1 MMRKTD
7 EVAKC
12 MWFLAD
18 TGWTVT
24 DDDLYVEFQNPY
36 EHVGV
41 LADEIFNPYIYCGGE
56 PRYVED
62 LFTAVVIAYVST
74 NSGAILD
81 RAKWTNNDN
90 PVCGPVT
97 GQCVVMKEPHEV
109 VAEYSLAVSAWQI
122 VDTLNEIASE
132 TALIVRLDVRE
143 TRGDFVWTIYW
154 QEPDD
159 GEA

>member
-1 MMRKTD
+1 MRDTD

-24 DDDLYVEFQNPY
+24 DDDLHVKFQDPGEY
-36 EHVGV
+36 MAVV
-41 LADEIFNPYIYCGGE
+41 ADEGFNPYIYWDGK
-56 PRYVED
+56 PHYAED
-62 LFTAVVIAYVST
+62 LFTAVVVAFVAS
-74 NSGAILD
+74 NDPAILD
-81 RAKWTNNDN
+81 RVKWTNNDN
-90 PVCGPVT
+90 PVHGPVS
-97 GQCVVMKEPHEV
+97 GECVIMKEPHEV

-122 VDTLNEIASE
+122 VEELNEVASE

-143 TRGDFVWTIYW
+143 TSGGHVWTIYW
-154 QEPDD
+154 QEASD

>member
-1 MMRKTD
+1 MMRETD

-24 DDDLYVEFQNPY
+24 DDDLYVEFRDPGEY
-36 EHVGV
+36 VGV

-56 PRYVED
+56 PHYVED
-62 LFTAVVIAYVST
+62 LFTAVVIAYIASHDPT
-74 NSGAILD
+74 ILK
-81 RAKWTNNDN
+81 RVKWTNNDDLAHGAVAGRSVTMEG
-90 PVCGPVT
+90 PQLPVT
-97 GQCVVMKEPHEV
+97 
-109 VAEYSLAVSAWQI
+109 AWGL

-132 TALIVRLDVRE
+132 TALIVRLDVRG
-143 TRGDFVWTIYW
+143 TRGGFVWTIYW

>member
-24 DDDLYVEFQNPY
+24 DDDPYMEFQGPN
-36 EHVGV
+36 ESIGV
-41 LADEIFNPYIYCGGE
+41 LAGCGFNPYIYCDGKS
-56 PRYVED
+56 RYVED
-62 LFTAVVIAYVST
+62 LFTAVVVAYAASHDPTVP
-74 NSGAILD
+74 N
-81 RAKWTNNDN
+81 RVKWTNNDN
-90 PVCGPVT
+90 PVHGAVT
-97 GQCVVMKEPHEV
+97 GRSVTMDGPLLSLMALRLVDALNS
-109 VAEYSLAVSAWQI
+109 VASG
-122 VDTLNEIASE
+122 

-143 TRGDFVWTIYW
+143 TRRGFVWTIYW

>member
-18 TGWTVT
+18 TGWTVR
-24 DDDLYVEFQNPY
+24 DDDPYIEFQGPNGSIGVFAVCESNP
-36 EHVGV
+36 
-41 LADEIFNPYIYCGGE
+41 FIYCDGKS
-56 PRYVED
+56 RYVED
-62 LFTAVVIAYVST
+62 LFTAVVVAYAASNDPTVP
-74 NSGAILD
+74 N
-81 RAKWTNNDN
+81 RVKWTNNDN
-90 PVCGPVT
+90 PVHGEVT
-97 GQCVVMKEPHEV
+97 GASVTMRCGLSFMASRLIP
-109 VAEYSLAVSAWQI
+109 A
-122 VDTLNEIASE
+122 LNQVASE

-143 TRGDFVWTIYW
+143 TSGGHVWTIYW